1 MKPYIASDLRDM
13 NRRTIFQLLSE
24 NDEISKA
31 ELARRSGISTPTVI
45 KIVDFLLE
53 KGLVLE
59 TGERS
64 MALGRKP
71 VMLKLNKGAFYAAG
85 VILEGEYIRAGL
97 VNLRREIGPVSV
109 RHVGTDLSE
118 GLGAALP
125 EMIASLI
132 ASAGIDPSRVKGIGI
147 GVPGGYNPDAHEVNF
162 APLVNINGPQSIE
175 RYERALEQRFGA
187 PVYVDNDAN
196 MAVLGEHQARKNP
209 PDLIYISLGTGI
221 GAGLVLDGK
230 LRRGGTRQCG
240 EIGYMT
246 FIEGYAAGRS
256 TPGWL
261 ESRVNLKALREK
273 FGFEPF
279 RPDGGNLPEI
289 IDYVSAPVSVC
300 VSNIVSILDCQT
312 VVLGGVLAQAL
323 GEPFLTS
330 VAGRV
335 KDLSVL
341 DVSIQ
346 AQLCPDPGIVGAAS
360 VALDRAVRNLLKE
373 DE

>member
-13 NRRTIFQLLSE
+13 NRRTIFQLLCE

-45 KIVDFLLE
+45 KIIDFLLG

-64 MALGRKP
+64 TALGRKP
-71 VMLKLNKGAFYAAG
+71 VMLQLNKNAFHAAG

-97 VNLRREIGPVSV
+97 VNLLREVGPVSI
-109 RHVGTDLSE
+109 RHVGTNLSD
-118 GLGAALP
+118 GLGTALP
-125 EMIASLI
+125 EMIDSLI
-132 ASAGIDPSRVKGIGI
+132 GAAGIERDRVKGIGI
-147 GVPGGYNPDAHEVNF
+147 GVPGGYNPDTHEVNF
-162 APLVNINGPQSIE
+162 APLVNVNVPMSIE
-175 RYERALEQRFGA
+175 RYERALEARFHA
-187 PVYVDNDAN
+187 PVFVDNDAN
-196 MAVLGEHQARKNP
+196 MAVLGEHQARKNLS
-209 PDLIYISLGTGI
+209 DLIYVSLGTGI

-246 FIEGYAAGRS
+246 FIEDYAAGRES
-256 TPGWL
+256 PGWL
-261 ESRVNLKALREK
+261 ESRINLKALREK

-279 RPDGGNLPEI
+279 LHGDWNLQEI
-289 IDYVSAPVSVC
+289 ADYVAVPVAIC

-323 GEPFLTS
+323 GETFFAS
-330 VAGRV
+330 VAARV

-346 AQLCPDPGIVGAAS
+346 AQCCPDPGIVGAAS
-360 VALDRAVRNLLKE
+360 AALDSAVHKILSE

>member
-71 VMLKLNKGAFYAAG
+71 VMLKLNKNAYHAAG

-97 VNLRREIGPVSV
+97 VNLAREVGPVSV
-109 RHVGTDLSE
+109 RHVGDNLLE
-118 GLGAALP
+118 GLGAVLP
-125 EMIASLI
+125 ETIASLI
-132 ASAGIDPSRVKGIGI
+132 EGAGIQGSQVKGIGI
-147 GVPGGYNPDAHEVNF
+147 GVPGGYNPDTHEVNF
-162 APLVNINGPQSIE
+162 APLVNINGPMSIK
-175 RYERALEQRFGA
+175 RYERALEQRFST
-187 PVYVDNDAN
+187 PVFVDNDAN
-196 MAVLGEHQARKNP
+196 MAVLGEHQTRKNTS
-209 PDLIYISLGTGI
+209 DLIYISLGTGI

-246 FIEGYAAGRS
+246 FIEDYAAGRES
-256 TPGWL
+256 PGWL
-261 ESRVNLKALREK
+261 ESRINLKALREK

-279 RPDGGNLPEI
+279 RADTGNLQEI
-289 IDYVSAPVSVC
+289 VDYVSAPVSVC
-300 VSNIVSILDCQT
+300 IANIVSILDCQT

-323 GEPFLTS
+323 GEPFLAN
-330 VAGRV
+330 VASRV

-341 DVSIQ
+341 DASIQ
-346 AQLCPDPGIVGAAS
+346 AQRCPDPGIVGAAS
-360 VALDRAVRNLLKE
+360 VALDSAVKQLLSE
-373 DE
+373 D

>member
-24 NDEISKA
+24 NGDISKA

-71 VMLKLNKGAFYAAG
+71 VMLRLNKAAFYAVG

-97 VNLRREIGPVSV
+97 VNLLREVGPVAV
-109 RHVGTDLSE
+109 RHVGTDLCE

-125 EMIASLI
+125 DMIASLI
-132 ASAGIDPSRVKGIGI
+132 DSSGIDPSRVKGIGI
-147 GVPGGYNPDAHEVNF
+147 GVPGGYNPETHEVNF

-196 MAVLGEHQARKNP
+196 MAVLGEHQARRNP

-221 GAGLVLDGK
+221 GAGLILDGK

-246 FIEGYAAGRS
+246 FIENYTAGRS
-256 TPGWL
+256 APGWL
-261 ESRVNLKALREK
+261 ESRINLKALRER

-279 RPDGGNLPEI
+279 RPDIGNLKEI
-289 IDYVSAPVSVC
+289 IDYLSAPVSIC

-312 VVLGGVLAQAL
+312 VVLGGVLTQAL
-323 GEPFLTS
+323 GEPFLES
-330 VAGRV
+330 VARNV
-335 KDLSVL
+335 KELSVL
-341 DVSIQ
+341 EVSIQ

-360 VALDRAVRNLLKE
+360 VALDRAVRNLLTE